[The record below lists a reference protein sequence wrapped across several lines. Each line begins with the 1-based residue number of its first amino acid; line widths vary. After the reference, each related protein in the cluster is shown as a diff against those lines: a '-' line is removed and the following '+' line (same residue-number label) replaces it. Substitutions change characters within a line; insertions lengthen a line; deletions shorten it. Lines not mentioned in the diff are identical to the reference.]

1 MDRKVKKVLAT
12 TMMMVVPVIGTMA
25 ADIIGKVTDAKS
37 NEALIGATVQVDGT
51 DFIAVSDFVGR

>member
-1 MDRKVKKVLAT
+1 MDRKVKKVLTT

-37 NEALIGATVQVDGT
+37 KEALIGATVQVDGT
-51 DFIAVSDFVGR
+51 DFIAATDI

>member
-1 MDRKVKKVLAT
+1 MDRKVKKVLTT

-37 NEALIGATVQVDGT
+37 KEALIGATVIPADMIRKLA
-51 DFIAVSDFVGR
+51 FRRK